1 MIFMYAREV
10 ILVVEFYFVF
20 IVTYFLQYT
29 HLFIT
34 KASAMFSYRWN
45 KAFLRKQKLWPAV
58 FHTLPPHPELEL
70 SCKDVHICRPNYVLW
85 IHLDIKHCCY
95 KKKTPNKLKSK
106 TKPAISLHC
115 PRNLKNLV
123 SLLPCKPRE
132 LEFQLWYSELF
143 SIISEQAVLRCS
155 VF

>member
-1 MIFMYAREV
+1 MACCIPYIASSPRSRAQ
-10 ILVVEFYFVF
+10 
-20 IVTYFLQYT
+20 LQRC
-29 HLFIT
+29 
-34 KASAMFSYRWN
+34 SYMSSKLCPLNPSRY
-45 KAFLRKQKLWPAV
+45 KTLLLQKKP
-58 FHTLPPHPELEL
+58 
-70 SCKDVHICRPNYVLW
+70 
-85 IHLDIKHCCY
+85 
-95 KKKTPNKLKSK
+95 PNKLKSK